1 MNKGIAKLEYMLLTR
16 LYCVQPLSKL
26 PRPTLAMVV
35 LGYSSMPDSMLT
47 IPYEE
52 DSETGMG
59 RWWVNWVLRAGSEPR
74 SDSGYEER
82 KASSRSYMAFFSDVG
97 ELIVWQHKKHF

>member
-59 RWWVNWVLRAGSEPR
+59 Q
-74 SDSGYEER
+74 
-82 KASSRSYMAFFSDVG
+82 MVG
-97 ELIVWQHKKHF
+97 ELGLESRLRATFR